1 MLIPFKRSMFLNKKA
16 LLLLPAISIALVLSA
31 QNTPA
36 DSSKLHE
43 ERDSNLVLSARNTP
57 LDRIHVPTQV
67 ITKYVLPSNLEI
79 TTQAMYYS
87 SKVPAGALYRVQ
99 GGKLNNNMI
108 GKTADRIGSGVA
120 SIQGENSIQVCFND
134 HAHSVFPSKTGYWSL
149 DYKYTN
155 LVGASFNQDAFNLVF
170 RGNAPFAGTT
180 MRSENLSLNSMSW
193 NQLGASFTKQIKSAS
208 NNNYWFEAGVAWVFM
223 REYTRLSM
231 PRAHLFTSGLGDSLN
246 LSYQLDLTSKDKNT
260 LGFYPL
266 SHGASVNVQF
276 GGMKAK
282 NGHSHYWR
290 VSVSDLGLVSLGS
303 AGATYAKDSS
313 LGINGW
319 QVPFTP
325 YGIDSN
331 ASFSNYFDTLLNRMN
346 PRRSGLNSL
355 VPLPAL
361 LSFSKGV
368 YLSNGRHVFGNLVY
382 RAYPGF
388 IPRVSVG
395 YGKYLGLFYFG
406 SQLSYGGVNAFD
418 LRTFAACTI
427 KNLRVRLDIN
437 SVEGLLFP
445 GKLGG
450 AGAALLLVWDL

>member
-1 MLIPFKRSMFLNKKA
+1 MFLDIKA
-16 LLLLPAISIALVLSA
+16 LLLLPAMSIALVLSA
-31 QNTPA
+31 QNTPL
-36 DSSKLHE
+36 DSSKRHE
-43 ERDSNLVLSARNTP
+43 ARDSNLVLSAQNTP

-87 SKVPAGALYRVQ
+87 SRVPAGALYRVQ
-99 GGKLNNNMI
+99 GGKLNNNLI
-108 GKTADRIGSGVA
+108 GKTADRVGSAMA
-120 SIQGENSIQVCFND
+120 SIQGENSLQVCFND

-155 LVGASFNQDAFNLVF
+155 LVGARFNQDAFNLVF

-193 NQLGASFTKQIKSAS
+193 NQLGASFTKEIKSAG
-208 NNNYWFEAGVAWVFM
+208 NDKYWFEAGASWVFM

-231 PRAHLFTSGLGDSLN
+231 PRAHLFTSGIGDSLN
-246 LSYQLDLTSKDKNT
+246 LSYQLDVTRKDKNE

-266 SHGASVNVQF
+266 SHGASFNLQF
-276 GGMKAK
+276 GGMRQK
-282 NGHSHYWR
+282 NNLSHYWR
-290 VSVSDLGLVSLGS
+290 VSVSDLGLVSLGA
-303 AGATYAKDSS
+303 AGASYTKDSAF
-313 LGINGW
+313 GINGW
-319 QVPFTP
+319 EVPFTP

-355 VPLPAL
+355 VSLPAL

-368 YLSNGRHVFGNLVY
+368 YLSNGRHIFGNLVY

-395 YGKYLGLFYFG
+395 YGKYVGRFYYG
-406 SQLSYGGVNAFD
+406 SQLSYGGVNALD
-418 LRTFAACTI
+418 VRTFAACTI
-427 KNLRVRLDIN
+427 KNLRVRMDIN

-445 GKLGG
+445 GRLGG
-450 AGAALLLVWDL
+450 AGATLLLVWDL